1 MVERGVRGRVR
12 RDTPGERGSFVLL
25 PRGEVAPKPLSF
37 PPNPHA
43 APLPPRSGVPSRGLC
58 FGILSPDIV
67 RGVGGWTRPNDR
79 GEKRRLEMD
88 PVEERRDCLFSVFA
102 PARSCHGESG
112 WPSPAPRSSSS
123 PTMSSVRR
131 GRPAKLFLL
140 WVVMVT
146 EALDLEKALVPSFFF
161 SSSGPVGHGVATA
174 TDARTT
180 RRFDRHPSTRQRRT
194 RTTAFWCCNPHT
206 VLHAG
211 SV

>member
-1 MVERGVRGRVR
+1 MRGCVCIMCCARGKRTAAAMVERGVRGRVR
-12 RDTPGERGSFVLL
+12 RDMPGE
-25 PRGEVAPKPLSF
+25 RGEVAPKPLSF

-79 GEKRRLEMD
+79 GEKRRLDMD
-88 PVEERRDCLFSVFA
+88 PVEERRDRLFSVFA

-123 PTMSSVRR
+123 STMSSVRR

-140 WVVMVT
+140 RVVMVT
-146 EALDLEKALVPSFFF
+146 EASPGSKFKFNGFWIHDQ
-161 SSSGPVGHGVATA
+161 
-174 TDARTT
+174 
-180 RRFDRHPSTRQRRT
+180 RQ
-194 RTTAFWCCNPHT
+194 H
-206 VLHAG
+206 
-211 SV
+211 